1 MVEPF
6 ADKWLRWCRAPDEG
20 LSLVKVTR
28 GIDPAAVPCPA
39 MFRASPLL
47 LAHTGEAIPHRL
59 LPQGE
64 KGYSSPMISPRITRL
79 ILTSFRSYL
88 RLDLAV
94 DAGMVALTGHN
105 GAGKTNVLEAL
116 SLLTQGKGLRRAE
129 LEDMASDEGDG
140 SFAVAVEAEGALGP
154 VYLGTGI
161 EGPGQG
167 PRKYRIDRQPVS
179 SAAAFA
185 DHLRLVWLT
194 PSMDGLFSGS
204 AGERRRFLDRLVLAV
219 DAGHGTRVNALE
231 RALRSRN
238 RLLEEPNA
246 DQRWLDAA
254 EHEIADLAIAVAAS
268 RADTVR
274 RLAGL
279 IEEEIDPASP
289 FPYAR
294 IALDGAIENAVLDE
308 PAVAVEERY
317 RQILRDGRPRDRAAG
332 RTLEGPHLTDLLVMH
347 GPKGIAAE
355 RSSTGEQ
362 KALLLGLVLA
372 HAGLV
377 ARLAGMA
384 PIMLLDEVAAH
395 LDPSRRAAL
404 YNKLKT
410 FGAQVWLS
418 GADPAAFETIADC
431 AMVLKVTPGRVGG

>member
-1 MVEPF
+1 
-6 ADKWLRWCRAPDEG
+6 
-20 LSLVKVTR
+20 
-28 GIDPAAVPCPA
+28 
-39 MFRASPLL
+39 
-47 LAHTGEAIPHRL
+47 
-59 LPQGE
+59 
-64 KGYSSPMISPRITRL
+64 MIAPRITRL
-79 ILTSFRSYL
+79 ILTAFRSY
-88 RLDLAV
+88 RKLDLAI
-94 DAGMVALTGHN
+94 DAAMVVLTGQN

-116 SLLTQGKGLRRAE
+116 SLFTQGKGLRRAD
-129 LEDMASDEGDG
+129 LADMASEEGDG
-140 SFAVAVEAEGALGP
+140 SFAVAAEADGALGP
-154 VYLGTGI
+154 VHLGTGI
-161 EGPGQG
+161 EGEPG
-167 PRKYRIDRQPVS
+167 PRKYRIDREPVS

-194 PSMDGLFSGS
+194 PSMDGLFSGP

-231 RALRSRN
+231 RALRARN
-238 RLLEEPNA
+238 RLLEDPQA
-246 DQRWLDAA
+246 DQRWLEAA
-254 EHEIADLAIAVAAS
+254 EHEIADIAIAVAAS

-279 IEEEIDPASP
+279 IGEEIDPSSP
-289 FPYAR
+289 FPHAQ

-317 RQILRDGRPRDRAAG
+317 RRILREGRARDRAAG
-332 RTLEGPHLTDLLVMH
+332 RTLEGPHLTDLLVVH

-355 RSSTGEQ
+355 RASTGEQ

-395 LDPSRRAAL
+395 LDPSRREAL
-404 YNKLKT
+404 YGKLLAS
-410 FGAQVWLS
+410 GAQVWLT
-418 GADPAAFETIADC
+418 GADPSVFDALAGEAAVF
-431 AMVLKVTPGRVGG
+431 KVTPGHVGR